1 MKEILLEKKGKFVLY
16 IIACFI
22 PVISDLLQ
30 IAVLALVF
38 EAVGNESM
46 EALKIAAYAAIGA
59 TILIGVLFIFSRLMR
74 ISYMRDVVL
83 ALRIKAF
90 DKIVNMGYKQYNI
103 KSRDVYV
110 SNLINDVNTFEAD
123 FFISLINVIFRFFMY
138 LSALVILFV
147 INWKIALIIFSV
159 SILVWFIS
167 KFYEKRTVKYQKDVS
182 TANEKFTVD
191 VANVFNGLEILKL
204 NNIEETFL
212 DKNKKAIKSLEH
224 KKFKFNIFTSFQ
236 LYSNFAIGNFVII
249 GLVIFMV
256 YQLQHGLSYGL
267 MIISIQLSSN
277 IIFSLVNLF
286 PLVNKLKASAA
297 IFEKITAK
305 EDVIEAKGSK
315 IPFEFNDSINIK
327 DVSFSYENNDV
338 FKSINFSFGKGKK
351 HIIKG
356 PSGSG
361 KSTLFKLVSHII
373 DDYDGCIDVD
383 GVDLKTV
390 SIASFNEKVS
400 YVYQDV
406 FLFETTLKENICL
419 YKEYTDKE
427 VIEACEKAGLKDF
440 IDSLDEGIYTM
451 ISENGKNLSGGE
463 RQRISIARAL
473 CKKAEI
479 IFVDEA
485 TSALNDEFGRQ
496 IESTLLSLEA
506 TVISISH
513 KYFDGITNKYDT
525 VLEIKDGH
533 IASFS
538 GKDYFDEVL
547 V

>member
-1 MKEILLEKKGKFVLY
+1 MKELLLEKKGKFILY

-22 PVISDLLQ
+22 PVLTDLMT
-30 IAVLALVF
+30 IGVLALFF
-38 EAVGNESM
+38 EAVGNQSM
-46 EALKIAAYAAIGA
+46 EDLKVASFAALGVTLLGAI
-59 TILIGVLFIFSRLMR
+59 LFISSRLMR

-90 DKIVNMGYKQYNI
+90 DKIVNMGYKQFNK

-138 LSALVILFV
+138 LAALVVLLV
-147 INWKIALIIFSV
+147 INWKIALIIFLV
-159 SILVWFIS
+159 SIIVFFIS
-167 KFYEKRTVKYQKDVS
+167 KFFEKRTVRYQKDVS

-191 VANVFNGLEILKL
+191 VSNVFNGLEILKL
-204 NNIEETFL
+204 NNIEDSFL
-212 DKNKKAIKSLEH
+212 GKNKSEIKSLEH

-236 LYSNFAIGNFVII
+236 LYTNFAIGNFVLF
-249 GLVIFMV
+249 GLVIYMV
-256 YQLQHGLSYGL
+256 AQLQTGLGYGVL
-267 MIISIQLSSN
+267 VISTQLAGN

-297 IFEKITAK
+297 IFEKITVPEDTVKSK
-305 EDVIEAKGSK
+305 EFKN
-315 IPFEFNDSINIK
+315 PFKFNSLFNIN
-327 DVSFSYENNDV
+327 DVSFSFENNRV
-338 FKSINFSFGKGKK
+338 FKSINFSFEKGKK

-361 KSTLFKLVSHII
+361 KSTLFKLISHII
-373 DDYDGCIDVD
+373 DDYDGSIDVD
-383 GVDLKTV
+383 GVDLKTI
-390 SIASFNEKVS
+390 SIASINEKVS

-419 YKEYTDKE
+419 FKEYTDEE
-427 VIEACEKAGLKDF
+427 VIEACNKAGLKDF
-440 IDSLDEGIYTM
+440 LASLDEGINTM

-496 IESTLLSLEA
+496 IESTLLGLEA

-513 KYFDGITNKYDT
+513 KYFDGITNKYDI
-525 VLEIKDGH
+525 VLEIKDGYMTT
-533 IASFS
+533 FK